1 MEINIS
7 TYFDGAFSTKLRPK
21 DQTIS
26 SMGYQIN
33 QVVWTFLKKRI
44 LRNGAQSLASL
55 IFTVELLFS
64 LLSHRTLLESG

>member
-33 QVVWTFLKKRI
+33 QVVWTFLKKE
-44 LRNGAQSLASL
+44 S
-55 IFTVELLFS
+55 FETVRKVS
-64 LLSHRTLLESG
+64 PA